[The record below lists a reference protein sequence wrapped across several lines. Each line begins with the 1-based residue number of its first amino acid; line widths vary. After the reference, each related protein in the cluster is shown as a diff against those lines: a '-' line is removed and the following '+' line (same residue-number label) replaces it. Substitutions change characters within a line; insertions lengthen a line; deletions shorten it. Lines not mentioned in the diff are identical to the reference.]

1 MVHEILGKD
10 WLDKLAWDKQVKEEQ
25 RPDSTICVN
34 EQNEI
39 SGLVDVG
46 IKESCSQPLLDKKSR
61 FTTPPL
67 FGNKHS
73 TLEENKGSSL
83 KDELMRIMSIQD
95 ELDRYLALEQF
106 CKDKKLSK
114 AELKRI
120 FKLGDLKISEKNK
133 KNKNTEKMCAVFC
146 GLVDIVLDEHNQKV
160 FWVKD
165 SDTGL
170 TFTTPKFI
178 VGNEEVVP
186 PDVVLPYEV
195 LSLENIESHD
205 RNQFEYLFHE
215 IILYLRRFCGLTEG
229 QEILFASLVVA
240 SYIIDNPAISY
251 LPIILMF
258 APPERGKS
266 RTGAAVMSI
275 CYRGL
280 HLTEVRPSHI
290 ARYAEHHGASLF
302 FDLTDAW
309 TSISSEKCNDLVL
322 NRFQK
327 GVKSMRVNRF
337 DAGAFK
343 DSDWYKVFGITI
355 IATNHPVNTIL
366 ETRCIPVG
374 MKEVDG
380 KYENVN
386 FKLGI
391 LLREK
396 LTLWRSDFFDAELPE
411 VESIPGIEARLWDI
425 SKPLLQVCTMLYPQG
440 LQVLTDYLLDV
451 AKGKKQDKAFSY
463 EGIILRA
470 IAQMLPLV
478 NGTPIKTKEIAAK
491 VDVIQSEKY
500 KFSTVFVG
508 KTLSSLGFVQSNRG
522 NVSHYLYDRATFADI
537 CEKYSISIE
546 QDELPLNLVDGVKCE
561 SSDSK
566 YKVGQDD
573 TNESI
578 FKDEVEVDYT
588 SVYEDE

>member
-1 MVHEILGKD
+1 MKDLIKGKD
-10 WLDKLAWDKQVKEEQ
+10 WMEKLAWDKQVKEEQ
-25 RPDSTICVN
+25 RPDSAIPVN

-39 SGLVDVG
+39 SSLVDVG
-46 IKESCSQPLLDKKSR
+46 IKESCSHDLLDRESR
-61 FTTPPL
+61 FTTPPP

-73 TLEENKGSSL
+73 TLEENMGNSL
-83 KDELMRIMSIQD
+83 KDELRQIMSIQD
-95 ELDRYLALEQF
+95 ELDRYLTLEQF

-120 FKLGDLKISEKNK
+120 FKVGDLKTSEKNR

-146 GLVDIVLDEHNQKV
+146 GLVDIVLDENDQKV

-170 TFTTPKFI
+170 TFTTHKFI
-178 VGNEEVVP
+178 IGNEEVVP
-186 PDVVLPYEV
+186 PDVVLPYEI
-195 LSLENIESHD
+195 LSLKNIETHD
-205 RNQFEYLFHE
+205 RNHFEYLLYE

-229 QEILFASLVVA
+229 QEILFASLVAA
-240 SYIIDNPAISY
+240 SYIVDNPAISY

-366 ETRCIPVG
+366 ETRCIPVV
-374 MKEVDG
+374 MKEVKG

-386 FKLGI
+386 FTLGI
-391 LLREK
+391 SIREK
-396 LTLWRSDFFDAELPE
+396 LTLWRCDFFDAELPE
-411 VESIPGIEARLWDI
+411 IESIPGIEARLWDI

-440 LQVLTDYLLDV
+440 LQILTDYLLDV

-491 VDVIQSEKY
+491 VGVIQSEKY

-522 NVSHYLYDRATFADI
+522 NVSHYLYERATFAEL
-537 CEKYSISIE
+537 CEKYSISLE
-546 QDELPLNLVDGVKCE
+546 QDESNLSQDDGVKLE
-561 SSDSK
+561 TFDSK
-566 YKVGQDD
+566 YVFEPQGESK
-573 TNESI
+573 SI
-578 FKDEVEVDYT
+578 FSDEVEDDYT